1 MKNLIVGIILCISS
15 AVYAQDIP
23 SSQVPAAALN
33 VFQQQFKSATDAKWE
48 KKPDH
53 YVVKFKMNKIDHKLK
68 IDGAGKIQ
76 RHEQDVK
83 QAELP
88 AAVQK
93 QLTAQFAGFKV
104 KDPEKFDEGG
114 KVSYKVELKKD
125 KEERKVIFGADGAVL
140 SNKKD

>member
-1 MKNLIVGIILCISS
+1 MKYLIIAFVLCISG
-15 AVYAQDIP
+15 AAYAQDIAQN
-23 SSQVPAAALN
+23 QVPAPVLN
-33 VFQQQFKSATDAKWE
+33 TFQQQYKNVTDAKWE

-53 YVVKFKMNKIDHKLK
+53 YVVKFKINKIDHKLK
-68 IDGAGKIQ
+68 IDATGKIQ

-104 KDPEKFDEGG
+104 KDPEKFEEGG

-125 KEERKVIFGADGAVL
+125 KDERKVIFGADGTVL
-140 SNKKD
+140 SNKAD